1 MKIFKKILGFALV
14 LALVCVSMFS
24 CGNKVGGTYTLV
36 HSNSDSTPPILF
48 TFKNGKLEIA
58 ADTSGLNSAAT
69 DNLSVLMVSLGVTE
83 GSYKYDEKDGVITTQ
98 ESLSPLSSKVT
109 EFHSYFDGKY
119 MLASTFE
126 SYKISTDDTEGTS
139 EFTIEGKELLGY
151 KMIFE
156 FHSDGSFVV
165 KDSEISGTYTFKD
178 GLIEMTYEGEI
189 AFRYLAIGNGTCY
202 TEYLIKK

>member
-1 MKIFKKILGFALV
+1 M

-24 CGNKVGGTYTLV
+24 CGNKTGGTYTLV
-36 HSNSDSTPPILF
+36 HSNSKSSPPILL
-48 TFKNGKLEIA
+48 TFKGGNLEITV
-58 ADTSGLNSAAT
+58 DTSGLNSNAI

-109 EFHSYFDGKY
+109 EFRSYFNGKY

-126 SYKISTDDTEGTS
+126 SYEISTNDIEGTS
-139 EFTIEGKELLGY
+139 EFTIIGKKLFDS

-156 FHSDGSFVV
+156 FHSDGSFTV
-165 KDSEISGTYTFKD
+165 KDSEIFGTYTFKD
-178 GLIEMTYEGEI
+178 GLIEMMYEGEV
-189 AFRYLAIGNGTCY
+189 AFRYLAIGDGTCY